1 MSKDKVKNYRETNFD
16 YEVKI
21 YPANKNVTKKTG
33 ILANAS
39 VTIND
44 SLVIGDIVI
53 RESKKKNSDAFVSF
67 PSRSYKD
74 KDGETQYKNI
84 VFPCTAEARQEIVEA
99 ILEAYED
106 AE

>member
-1 MSKDKVKNYRETNFD
+1 MSKNKKETGFE

-21 YPANKNVTKKTG
+21 FPANKNVTKKTG

-39 VTIND
+39 VTINE
-44 SLVIGDIVI
+44 SLVISDIVI
-53 RESKKKNSDAFVSF
+53 RESKKKDAEAYVIF

-84 VFPCTAEARQEIVEA
+84 VFPCTSEARQEIVEA
-99 ILEAYED
+99 ILEAYEEE
-106 AE
+106 AEY

>member
-1 MSKDKVKNYRETNFD
+1 MSKDKIKNYRETEFD

-21 YPANKNVTKKTG
+21 YPVNKNVKKKTG

-39 VTIND
+39 VTINE

-53 RESKKKNSDAFVSF
+53 RESKKKDEDAYVLF
-67 PSRSYKD
+67 PSRAYKD

-84 VFPCTAEARQEIVEA
+84 VFPCTSEARQEIVEA
-99 ILEAYED
+99 ILEAYEE

>member
-1 MSKDKVKNYRETNFD
+1 MAKKQKKEIGFE

-39 VTIND
+39 VTINE
-44 SLVIGDIVI
+44 SLVIGDITI
-53 RESKKKNSDAFVSF
+53 RESKKKNESAYVLF

-74 KDGETQYKNI
+74 ADGETQYKNI
-84 VFPCTAEARQEIVEA
+84 VFPCTSEARKEIVEA
-99 ILEAYED
+99 ILEAYEE

>member
-1 MSKDKVKNYRETNFD
+1 MSKNKKQAIFD

-21 YPANKNVTKKTG
+21 YPVNKNVTKKTG
-33 ILANAS
+33 ILANVS

-53 RESKKKNSDAFVSF
+53 RESKKKDAGAYVLF

-74 KDGETQYKNI
+74 ADGEMQYKNI
-84 VFPCTAEARQEIVEA
+84 AFPCTSEARKEIVEA

-106 AE
+106 AQ

>member
-1 MSKDKVKNYRETNFD
+1 MSKNNKETGFE

-21 YPANKNVTKKTG
+21 FPANKNVTKKTG

-44 SLVIGDIVI
+44 SLVIGDIVV
-53 RESKKKNSDAFVSF
+53 RENKKKDGDAYVLF
-67 PSRSYKD
+67 PSRSYKG
-74 KDGETQYKNI
+74 KDGEIQYKNI
-84 VFPCTAEARQEIVEA
+84 VFPCTSEARQEIVEA
-99 ILEAYED
+99 ILEAYEE